1 MSYIYIYIYYPPE
14 HLSYNHTPVGAGG
27 HSKVCSV
34 FGPASLLVNM
44 LVTGYQARLDGT
56 PLFLIKFSM
65 ATCISL
71 ASCMRWSICPL
82 VLSDLEVPLKSI
94 Q

>member
-1 MSYIYIYIYYPPE
+1 
-14 HLSYNHTPVGAGG
+14 
-27 HSKVCSV
+27 VCAV
-34 FGPASLLVNM
+34 FGPGSLLVSM
-44 LVTGYQARLDGT
+44 LVTGYQAQLNGM

-65 ATCISL
+65 VTCISL

-94 Q
+94 R

>member
-1 MSYIYIYIYYPPE
+1 M
-14 HLSYNHTPVGAGG
+14 
-27 HSKVCSV
+27 CDV

-44 LVTGYQARLDGT
+44 FVTGYQARLNGT

-65 ATCISL
+65 VTCISL

-82 VLSDLEVPLKSI
+82 ALSDLEVPLKSI
-94 Q
+94 QWPLLVYGVTENDGPSF